1 MAERDTILKDYFLTI
16 HKVISR
22 SINTSVENIRI
33 FIDSGFPDEQTRQG
47 FLNFIRLTGLM
58 LDSHHL
64 TEDDIGFPYFEK
76 DLPNTHF
83 EWLHEDHNLI
93 TGFLKELTP
102 IMDIFEKT
110 DTTQENLKDIEAV
123 LLKIED
129 RWNQHV
135 GLEEEEFINII
146 DTLAPYEDRVK
157 LIDQFFDFNEDLLQP
172 YHLSLPFMLYNLGKE
187 DRNRWSKG
195 YSRDLLK
202 KVETVSW
209 KEKWGSMKPFFL
221 E

>member
-1 MAERDTILKDYFLTI
+1 
-16 HKVISR
+16 
-22 SINTSVENIRI
+22 
-33 FIDSGFPDEQTRQG
+33 
-47 FLNFIRLTGLM
+47 M

-76 DLPNTHF
+76 DLPDTHF

-93 TGFLKELTP
+93 TGFLEELTP

-172 YHLSLPFMLYNLGKE
+172 YHLSLPFMLYNLGTE

-209 KEKWGSMKPFFL
+209 KEQWGSMKPFFL

>member
-1 MAERDTILKDYFLTI
+1 MANPETILRDYFLTI

-47 FLNFIRLTGLM
+47 FFNFIRLTGLM
-58 LDSHHL
+58 LDTHHL

-76 DLPNTHF
+76 ELPDTHF
-83 EWLHEDHNLI
+83 EWLHEDHDLI

-102 IMDIFEKT
+102 ILDRVEKT
-110 DTTQENLKDIEAV
+110 DPNRENLKDIEAV

-129 RWNQHV
+129 RWNQHI

-146 DTLAPYEDRVK
+146 DSLAPYEKRVK
-157 LIDQFFDFNEDLLQP
+157 LIAQFFDYNDGLLQP
-172 YHLSLPFMLYNLGKE
+172 YHLSLPFMLYNLDKE
-187 DRNRWSKG
+187 DRVRWSEG
-195 YSRDLLK
+195 YSEELLE
-202 KVETVSW
+202 KVETDAW
-209 KEKWGSMKPFFL
+209 KKKWGSMKPFFVR
-221 E
+221 